1 MKDLNDLLREL
12 GISKVKLAKFLG
24 VSRQMIYN
32 YLELDDVNKWPKDKK
47 ILLFNLLGIK
57 SYDEMKKIKIT
68 TDYIMEV
75 EMRLNSLNATT
86 AKNPN
91 NNNEDLFEGMDSKK
105 REILIKSIDLL
116 KEYMEEDKIGLK
128 IGEYF
133 FHFLQSL
140 NNNKELK
147 YILGYVAKETGFVK
161 ANEFIFDEEGQ
172 YIFES
177 IMFSAMVLYHSGKA
191 SKNKLIESHRRF
203 ETKIEHKLEETM
215 SRTMELNNIKEQAL
229 KELGIDEINENNAGE
244 VFAKIAEIQA
254 RKNAFN

>member
-1 MKDLNDLLREL
+1 MKDLNNLLHEL

-32 YLELDDVNKWPKDKK
+32 YLELDDVSKWPKDKK

-75 EMRLNSLNATT
+75 EMRLNSLNSTIE
-86 AKNPN
+86 KNSN
-91 NNNEDLFEGMDSKK
+91 NNDDLFEGMDEKK
-105 REILIKSIDLL
+105 KEILIKIIELL
-116 KEYMEEDKIGLK
+116 KEYIEENKNGLK
-128 IGEYF
+128 IGEYLF
-133 FHFLQSL
+133 YFLQSL
-140 NNNKELK
+140 SNNKELK

-177 IMFSAMVLYHSGKA
+177 IMFCAMVLYHSGKA

-229 KELGIDEINENNAGE
+229 KELGIDEINENNAGD